1 MKFTVREVGL
11 NSVTVDFEDGSWAEV
26 PYSDGL
32 KSKAD
37 LLRLIDTYSN
47 KLNTL
52 PAEFVTAGE
61 ELDSEVITKEDEQR
75 PDDDP
80 EETLL
85 NWKQLR
91 QQVYPTRGDQLDALY
106 KARKGNPSEL
116 QEIDVAIEEVKTL
129 IPKDF
134 PPMTRAQFAEYLLE
148 T

>member
-61 ELDSEVITKEDEQR
+61 ELDSEVITGEDEQLS
-75 PDDDP
+75 DDP
-80 EETLL
+80 EKTLL
-85 NWKQLR
+85 DWKQLR

-106 KARKGNPSEL
+106 KARKGDPSEL
-116 QEIDVAIEEVKTL
+116 QEIDVANEEVKPH

-134 PPMTRAQFAEYLLE
+134 PPMTRDQFAEYLLK

>member
-26 PYSDGL
+26 PFSDGL

-61 ELDSEVITKEDEQR
+61 ELDSEVITGEDEQLS
-75 PDDDP
+75 DDP
-80 EETLL
+80 EKTLL
-85 NWKQLR
+85 DWKQLR

-106 KARKGNPSEL
+106 KARKGDPSEL

-134 PPMTRAQFAEYLLE
+134 PPMTRAQFAEYLLK

>member
-134 PPMTRAQFAEYLLE
+134 PPMTRAQFAEYLLK